1 MVMPNN
7 NSIQAL
13 LELGTEMIVYCGCSS
28 KNTTGT
34 SKGGCC

>member
-1 MVMPNN
+1 MKETN
-7 NSIQAL
+7 IQEL
-13 LELGTEMIVYCGCSS
+13 LSLGSEIIVYCGCSS